1 MNTYIPIVYPVECA
15 IGYAAQFGLG
25 NAIRN
30 TSQENLKELA
40 LKITKTFGDNPMY
53 NFKITA
59 RFNTLISGIK
69 DFVDTQSIDLIVM
82 ETKEAT
88 NANEILF
95 GSNTV
100 HVLKE

>member
-1 MNTYIPIVYPVECA
+1 
-15 IGYAAQFGLG
+15 
-25 NAIRN
+25 
-30 TSQENLKELA
+30 
-40 LKITKTFGDNPMY
+40 MY

>member
-15 IGYAAQFGLG
+15 IDYPAQFGLG

-40 LKITKTFGDNPMY
+40 LKITAK
-53 NFKITA
+53 
-59 RFNTLISGIK
+59 FNTLISGIK
-69 DFVDTQSIDLIVM
+69 GFVDTQSIDLIVM